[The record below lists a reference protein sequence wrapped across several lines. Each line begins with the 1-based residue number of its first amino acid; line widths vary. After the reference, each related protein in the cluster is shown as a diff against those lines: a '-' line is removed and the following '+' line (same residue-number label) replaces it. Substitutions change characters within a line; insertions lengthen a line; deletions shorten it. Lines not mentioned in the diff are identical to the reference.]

1 MTIMMEHESK
11 LPILLDDLL
20 FSGVSFQLGII
31 FQLECRST
39 CNFWHFYSN
48 TYNKQC
54 LVFENWD
61 QCYIN
66 MLYIYTQYICM
77 VFSTHYGM
85 AFLETTILHTKPG
98 FELCGIDSFGSPGG
112 CGKWVN

>member
-1 MTIMMEHESK
+1 
-11 LPILLDDLL
+11 
-20 FSGVSFQLGII
+20 
-31 FQLECRST
+31 
-39 CNFWHFYSN
+39 
-48 TYNKQC
+48 
-54 LVFENWD
+54 
-61 QCYIN
+61 
-66 MLYIYTQYICM
+66 M